1 MDNTPRTV
9 ENLVYDFKI
18 IAKLR
23 KDLSNK
29 EKEKILKEIKRLK
42 NILGVYQVNDS
53 MYIRI
58 RQNDEDLGAACL
70 FYLELK
76 DEKQYFSKLEYY
88 DYIDGET
95 EIAV

>member
-58 RQNDEDLGAACL
+58 RKNNRDLGAACL

-88 DYIDGET
+88 DYIYGET